1 MTQKSEF
8 QKKFENEIRGF
19 AKNNDLTILDL
30 VMLLVSFIEE
40 SKSFFDHDALGK
52 HFTKTI
58 PHSSKLGLHVFSS
71 ISQLGKDLYTKEF
84 KVESK

>member
-19 AKNNDLTILDL
+19 AKNNDLTLLDI

-40 SKSFFDHDALGK
+40 SKSFFDHEALRK
-52 HFTKTI
+52 HFTKT
-58 PHSSKLGLHVFSS
+58 PVHSSKLGLHVFTS
-71 ISQLGKDLYTKEF
+71 ISKLGNDLYKKEY
-84 KVESK
+84 KIEPK